1 MVSVTGGT
9 MSETEGAIITDCVE
23 EVWMIR
29 KELGY
34 NSLYMLHNGRW
45 RGGTLI
51 PVVDIA

>member
-9 MSETEGAIITDCVE
+9 ISETEGAIITDCVK
-23 EVWMIR
+23 EVWTIR

-34 NSLYMLHNGRW
+34 SLYMLHHGRW